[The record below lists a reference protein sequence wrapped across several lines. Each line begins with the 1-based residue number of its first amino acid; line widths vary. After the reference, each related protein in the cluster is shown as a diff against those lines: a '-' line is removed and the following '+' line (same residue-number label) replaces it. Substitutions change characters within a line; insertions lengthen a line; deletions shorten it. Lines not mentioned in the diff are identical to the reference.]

1 MNRLLFVG
9 PIQLIG
15 IKILM
20 LLNIFATMVAWGPTQ
35 FTFTR
40 TEARRG
46 QGLMQVATHVC
57 ICTCI
62 LYFKSYYHNIIKK
75 FLKIKAIDRS
85 II

>member
-46 QGLMQVATHVC
+46 QGLMQVAMHIANALTYC
-57 ICTCI
+57 KEYLII
-62 LYFKSYYHNIIKK
+62 LNHKII
-75 FLKIKAIDRS
+75 I
-85 II
+85 